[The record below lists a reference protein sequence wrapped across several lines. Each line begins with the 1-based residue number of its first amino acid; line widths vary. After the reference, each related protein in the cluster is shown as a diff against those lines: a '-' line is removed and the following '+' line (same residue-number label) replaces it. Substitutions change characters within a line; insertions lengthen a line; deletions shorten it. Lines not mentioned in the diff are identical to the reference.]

1 MEPVVEV
8 QALIGALFNIALVVM
23 IVATMVSAGY
33 TTTFAFNNDPAILG
47 AVTALIFMQI
57 AVAAPIGTWM
67 GRNVEDQETED
78 QETEDQ
84 ETIAETA

>member
-1 MEPVVEV
+1 MP
-8 QALIGALFNIALVVM
+8 QRTFGWC
-23 IVATMVSAGY
+23 S
-33 TTTFAFNNDPAILG
+33 FAFNNDTAILG

-78 QETEDQ
+78 QET
-84 ETIAETA
+84 IAETA